1 LTLTPNFGI
10 IYILKIGNLTK
21 ENMAKSFNQMARK
34 DADAYII
41 VDALNLAFRYK
52 HSKKPNFA
60 EDYLRT
66 VQSLAQS
73 YKADNVLVT
82 ADWGSSS
89 YRCGILPEYKGNRK
103 EKYENQTEQEAE
115 EFRLFMEDY
124 EKTLELLALHYP
136 VFRYKNV
143 EADDIAA
150 QLVAELPESTIWLI
164 SSDRDWD
171 LLIKDNVNRFSY
183 VTRKEIT
190 KENWSEHYDV
200 SISDYISYKCLT
212 GDAGDNVPG
221 VKGVG
226 PKRAIGLINEFG
238 SAFDIADQ
246 LPISSKYK
254 YIESLNDFG
263 AENLLRNYELM
274 DLVTYCYEAIGK
286 ENVEDMRSKL
296 ESN

>member
-1 LTLTPNFGI
+1 
-10 IYILKIGNLTK
+10 
-21 ENMAKSFNQMARK
+21 MAKSFKQMAQK
-34 DADAYII
+34 DESTYMI

-52 HSKKPNFA
+52 HSKKPNFG

-73 YKADNVLVT
+73 YNAGQILIT

-103 EKYENQTEQEAE
+103 EKYAQQTEQEAE
-115 EFRLFMEDY
+115 EFRIFMEDY
-124 EKTLELLALHYP
+124 ENTLKLLAIHYP

-150 QLVAELPESTIWLI
+150 QLVAELKGSTIWMI

-171 LLIKDNVNRFSY
+171 LLIDDNVNRFSY
-183 VTRKEIT
+183 VTRKEVT
-190 KENWSEHYDV
+190 KENWNDHYDV
-200 SISDYISYKCLT
+200 SIDNYISYKCLT

-226 PKRAIGLINEFG
+226 PKRAIGLINGFG

-254 YIESLNDFG
+254 YIESLNEFG
-263 AENLLRNYELM
+263 AEKLMRNYELM
-274 DLVTYCYEAIGK
+274 DLVTYCADAIGE

-296 ESN
+296 ASN

>member
-1 LTLTPNFGI
+1 MKF
-10 IYILKIGNLTK
+10 
-21 ENMAKSFNQMARK
+21 K
-34 DADAYII
+34 DMMKKDESTYLI

-52 HSKKPNFA
+52 HSKKPDFA

-66 VQSLAQS
+66 VQSLANS
-73 YKADNVLVT
+73 YNADNILIT

-89 YRCGILPEYKGNRK
+89 YRCNILPEYKGNRK
-103 EKYENQTEQEAE
+103 EKYEKQTEQEAE

-124 EKTLELLALHYP
+124 ENTLKLLAIHYP

-150 QLVAELPESTIWLI
+150 QLVAELKDGAGAIWMI

-171 LLIKDNVNRFSY
+171 LLIDDTVNRFSY

-190 KENWSEHYDV
+190 KENWSDHYDV
-200 SISDYISYKCLT
+200 SIDDYISYKCLT
-212 GDAGDNVPG
+212 GDTGDNVPG

-226 PKRAIGLINEFG
+226 PKRAIGLINDFG

-254 YIESLNDFG
+254 YIESLNEFG
-263 AENLLRNYELM
+263 AEKLMRNYELM
-274 DLVTYCYEAIGK
+274 DLVTYCYEAIGE
-286 ENVEDMRSKL
+286 ENVNDLRRKL
-296 ESN
+296 DEKGV

>member
-1 LTLTPNFGI
+1 
-10 IYILKIGNLTK
+10 
-21 ENMAKSFNQMARK
+21 MAKSFKQMAKK
-34 DADAYII
+34 DEGTYMI

-52 HSKKPNFA
+52 HSKKPNFG

-66 VQSLAQS
+66 IQSLAQS
-73 YKADNVLVT
+73 YNAGQILIT

-103 EKYENQTEQEAE
+103 EKYAKQTEKEAE
-115 EFRLFMEDY
+115 EFRIFMEDY
-124 EKTLELLALHYP
+124 ENTLKLLAIHYP

-150 QLVAELPESTIWLI
+150 QLVAELEGSTIWLI

-171 LLIKDNVNRFSY
+171 LLIDDNVNRFSY

-190 KENWSEHYDV
+190 KQNWGEHYEVDRRE
-200 SISDYISYKCLT
+200 YISFKCLT

-221 VKGVG
+221 VPGVG
-226 PKRAIGLINEFG
+226 PKRALGLIQEYG
-238 SAFDIADQ
+238 SAFDIADA

-254 YIESLNDFG
+254 YIQALNIFG
-263 AENLLRNYELM
+263 SDNIYKNYELM
-274 DLVTYCYEAIGK
+274 DLVTYCADAIGQ

-296 ESN
+296 ASN

>member
-1 LTLTPNFGI
+1 
-10 IYILKIGNLTK
+10 
-21 ENMAKSFNQMARK
+21 MAKSFKEMAQK
-34 DADAYII
+34 DAGTYII

-52 HSKKPNFA
+52 HSKKQDFA

-66 VQSLAQS
+66 VQSLANS
-73 YKADNVLVT
+73 YKADNILIT

-103 EKYENQTEQEAE
+103 EKYEKQTEQEAE
-115 EFRLFMEDY
+115 EFRLFMLDY
-124 EKTLELLALHYP
+124 ENTLKLLAIHYP

-150 QLVAELPESTIWLI
+150 QLVAELKDSARAIWMI

-171 LLIKDNVNRFSY
+171 LLIDENVNRFSY
-183 VTRKEIT
+183 VTRKEVT
-190 KENWSEHYDV
+190 LANWSDHYDV
-200 SISDYISYKCLT
+200 SIDDYISYKCLT

-226 PKRAIGLINEFG
+226 PKRAIGLINDFG

-254 YIESLNDFG
+254 YIESLNEFG
-263 AENLLRNYELM
+263 AEKLMRNYELM
-274 DLVTYCYEAIGK
+274 DLVTYCYEALG
-286 ENVEDMRSKL
+286 EDNVKDLRSKL

>member
-1 LTLTPNFGI
+1 
-10 IYILKIGNLTK
+10 
-21 ENMAKSFNQMARK
+21 MAKSFKSMAQK
-34 DADAYII
+34 DESTYLI

-60 EDYLRT
+60 EDYMRT

-73 YKADNVLVT
+73 YNASNILIT

-103 EKYENQTEQEAE
+103 EKYEKQTEQEAE
-115 EFRLFMEDY
+115 EFRIFMEDY
-124 EKTLELLALHYP
+124 ENTLKLLGIHYP

-150 QLVAELPESTIWLI
+150 QLVAELKGNTIWLV

-171 LLIKDNVNRFSY
+171 LLINENVNRFSY

-190 KENWSEHYDV
+190 KANWSDHYDI
-200 SISDYISYKCLT
+200 SIDDYISYKCLT

-226 PKRAIGLINEFG
+226 PKRAIGLISDYG

-254 YIESLNDFG
+254 YIESLNEFG

-274 DLVTYCYEAIGK
+274 DLVTYCYEAIGE
-286 ENVEDMRSKL
+286 ENVKDMRNKL
-296 ESN
+296 ENN

>member
-1 LTLTPNFGI
+1 
-10 IYILKIGNLTK
+10 
-21 ENMAKSFNQMARK
+21 MAKSFKEMAQK
-34 DADAYII
+34 DAGTYII

-52 HSKKPNFA
+52 HSKKPDFA

-66 VQSLAQS
+66 VQSLANS
-73 YKADNVLVT
+73 YKADNILIT

-103 EKYENQTEQEAE
+103 EKYEKQTEQEAE
-115 EFRLFMEDY
+115 EFRLFMLDY
-124 EKTLELLALHYP
+124 ENTLKLLAIHYP

-150 QLVAELPESTIWLI
+150 QLVAELKDSARAIWMI

-171 LLIKDNVNRFSY
+171 LLIDENVNRFSY
-183 VTRKEIT
+183 VTRKEVT
-190 KENWSEHYDV
+190 LANWSDHYDV
-200 SISDYISYKCLT
+200 SIDDYISYKCLT

-226 PKRAIGLINEFG
+226 PKRAIGLINDFG

-254 YIESLNDFG
+254 YIESLNEFG
-263 AENLLRNYELM
+263 AEKLMRNYELM
-274 DLVTYCYEAIGK
+274 DLVTYCYEALG
-286 ENVEDMRSKL
+286 EDNVKDLRSKL

>member
-1 LTLTPNFGI
+1 
-10 IYILKIGNLTK
+10 
-21 ENMAKSFNQMARK
+21 MAKSFKEMAKK
-34 DADAYII
+34 DEGTYLI

-52 HSKKPNFA
+52 HSKKQDFA

-66 VQSLAQS
+66 VQSLANS
-73 YKADNVLVT
+73 YKADNILIT

-89 YRCGILPEYKGNRK
+89 YRTKILPEYKGNRK
-103 EKYENQTEQEAE
+103 EKYEKQTEQEAE

-124 EKTLELLALHYP
+124 EKTLEVLSRHYP

-150 QLVAELPESTIWLI
+150 QLVAELKGSTIWMI

-171 LLIKDNVNRFSY
+171 LLIDENVNRFSY
-183 VTRKEIT
+183 VTRKEVT
-190 KENWSEHYDV
+190 LANWSDHYDV
-200 SISDYISYKCLT
+200 SIDDYISYKCLT

-226 PKRAIGLINEFG
+226 PKRAIGLINDFG

-254 YIESLNDFG
+254 YIESLNEFG
-263 AENLLRNYELM
+263 AEKLMRNYELM
-274 DLVTYCYEAIGK
+274 DLVTYCYEALG
-286 ENVEDMRSKL
+286 EDNVKDLRSKL

>member
-1 LTLTPNFGI
+1 
-10 IYILKIGNLTK
+10 
-21 ENMAKSFNQMARK
+21 MAKSFKDMVKK
-34 DADAYII
+34 DAGTVMI

-52 HSKKPNFA
+52 HSKKPNFG

-73 YKADNVLVT
+73 YNAGTVLIT

-103 EKYENQTEQEAE
+103 EKYEKQTEQEAE
-115 EFRLFMEDY
+115 EFRLFMADY
-124 EKTLELLALHYP
+124 EDALVLLEQHFP

-150 QLVAELPESTIWLI
+150 QLVAELPDSTIWMI

-171 LLIKDNVNRFSY
+171 LLITDKVNRFSY
-183 VTRKEIT
+183 VTRKEVT
-190 KENWSEHYDV
+190 KENWNDHYDV
-200 SISDYISYKCLT
+200 SIDDYISYKCLT

-226 PKRAIGLINEFG
+226 PKRAIGLIEEFG

-254 YIESLNDFG
+254 YIQSLNDFG
-263 AENLLRNYELM
+263 AENLIKNYELM
-274 DLVTYCYEAIGK
+274 DLVTYCYEAIGE
-286 ENVEDMRSKL
+286 ENVQDLRSKL

>member
-1 LTLTPNFGI
+1 
-10 IYILKIGNLTK
+10 
-21 ENMAKSFNQMARK
+21 MAKSFKQMARK

-66 VQSLAQS
+66 VQSLANS
-73 YKADNVLVT
+73 YKASNVLIT

-103 EKYENQTEQEAE
+103 DKYEQQTEQEAE

-124 EKTLELLALHYP
+124 EKTLELLAIHYP

-150 QLVAELPESTIWLI
+150 QLVAELPDSTIWLI

-171 LLIKDNVNRFSY
+171 LLINDNVNRFSY

-190 KENWSEHYDV
+190 KDNWSDHYDV
-200 SISDYISYKCLT
+200 SIDDYISYKCLT

-226 PKRAIGLINEFG
+226 PKRAIGLIEQYG

-246 LPISSKYK
+246 LPIDSKYK

-263 AENLLRNYELM
+263 AENLLKNYELM
-274 DLVTYCYEAIGK
+274 DLVTYCYEAIGE

-296 ESN
+296 C

>member
-1 LTLTPNFGI
+1 MG
-10 IYILKIGNLTK
+10 
-21 ENMAKSFNQMARK
+21 KSFNQMARK

>member
-1 LTLTPNFGI
+1 
-10 IYILKIGNLTK
+10 
-21 ENMAKSFNQMARK
+21 MAKSFKEMAQK
-34 DADAYII
+34 DAGTYII

-52 HSKKPNFA
+52 HSKKPDFA

-66 VQSLAQS
+66 VQSLANS
-73 YKADNVLVT
+73 YNADNILIT

-103 EKYENQTEQEAE
+103 EKYEKQTEQEAE
-115 EFRLFMEDY
+115 EFRLFMLDY
-124 EKTLELLALHYP
+124 ENTLKLLAIHYP

-150 QLVAELPESTIWLI
+150 QLVAELKDSARAIWMI

-171 LLIKDNVNRFSY
+171 LLIDENVNRFSY
-183 VTRKEIT
+183 VTRKEVT
-190 KENWSEHYDV
+190 LANWSDHYDV
-200 SISDYISYKCLT
+200 SIDDYISYKCLT

-226 PKRAIGLINEFG
+226 PKRAIGLINDFG

-254 YIESLNDFG
+254 YIESLNEFG
-263 AENLLRNYELM
+263 AEKLMRNYELM
-274 DLVTYCYEAIGK
+274 DLITYCYEAIG
-286 ENVEDMRSKL
+286 EDNVKDLRSKL

>member
-1 LTLTPNFGI
+1 
-10 IYILKIGNLTK
+10 
-21 ENMAKSFNQMARK
+21 MAKSFEQMARK

-73 YKADNVLVT
+73 YKADNILIT

-103 EKYENQTEQEAE
+103 EKYEKQTEQEAE

-124 EKTLELLALHYP
+124 EKTLEVLARHYP

-150 QLVAELPESTIWLI
+150 QLVADLKDSARAIWMI

-171 LLIKDNVNRFSY
+171 LLIDENVNRFSY
-183 VTRKEIT
+183 VTRKEVT
-190 KENWSEHYDV
+190 LANWSDHYDV
-200 SISDYISYKCLT
+200 SIDDYISYKCLT

-226 PKRAIGLINEFG
+226 PKRAIGLINDFG

-254 YIESLNDFG
+254 YIESLNEFG
-263 AENLLRNYELM
+263 AENLMRNYELM

-296 ESN
+296 DNSG

>member
-1 LTLTPNFGI
+1 
-10 IYILKIGNLTK
+10 
-21 ENMAKSFNQMARK
+21 MAKSFKQMARK

-66 VQSLAQS
+66 VQSLANS
-73 YKADNVLVT
+73 YKASNVLIT

-103 EKYENQTEQEAE
+103 DKYEQQTEQEAE

-124 EKTLELLALHYP
+124 EKTLELLAIHYP

-150 QLVAELPESTIWLI
+150 QLVAELPDSTIWLI

-171 LLIKDNVNRFSY
+171 LLINDNVNRFSY

-190 KENWSEHYDV
+190 KDNWSDHYDV
-200 SISDYISYKCLT
+200 SIDDYISYKCLT

-226 PKRAIGLINEFG
+226 PKRAIGLIEQYG

-246 LPISSKYK
+246 LPIDSKYK

-263 AENLLRNYELM
+263 AENLLKNYELM
-274 DLVTYCYEAIGK
+274 DLVTYCYEAIGE

>member
-1 LTLTPNFGI
+1 
-10 IYILKIGNLTK
+10 
-21 ENMAKSFNQMARK
+21 MAKSFKEMAQK
-34 DADAYII
+34 DESTYLI

-52 HSKKPNFA
+52 HSKKQDFA

-66 VQSLAQS
+66 VQSLANS
-73 YKADNVLVT
+73 YKADNILIT

-103 EKYENQTEQEAE
+103 EKYEKQTEQEAE
-115 EFRLFMEDY
+115 EFRLFMLDY
-124 EKTLELLALHYP
+124 ENTLKLLAIHYP

-150 QLVAELPESTIWLI
+150 QLVAELKDSARAIWMI

-171 LLIKDNVNRFSY
+171 LLIDENVNRFSY
-183 VTRKEIT
+183 VTRKEVT
-190 KENWSEHYDV
+190 LANWSDHYDV
-200 SISDYISYKCLT
+200 SIDDYISYKCLT

-226 PKRAIGLINEFG
+226 PKRAIGLINDFG

-254 YIESLNDFG
+254 YIESLNEFG
-263 AENLLRNYELM
+263 AEKLMRNYELM
-274 DLVTYCYEAIGK
+274 DLVTYCYEALG
-286 ENVEDMRSKL
+286 EDNVKDLRSKL

>member
-1 LTLTPNFGI
+1 
-10 IYILKIGNLTK
+10 
-21 ENMAKSFNQMARK
+21 MAKSFNQMARK

-254 YIESLNDFG
+254 YIESLNNFG

>member
-1 LTLTPNFGI
+1 
-10 IYILKIGNLTK
+10 
-21 ENMAKSFNQMARK
+21 MAKSFKQMAQK

-52 HSKKPNFA
+52 HSKKQDFA

-66 VQSLAQS
+66 VQSLANS
-73 YKADNVLVT
+73 YKADNILIT

-89 YRCGILPEYKGNRK
+89 YRTKILPEYKGNRK
-103 EKYENQTEQEAE
+103 EKYEKQTEQEAE

-124 EKTLELLALHYP
+124 EKTLEVLSRHYP

-150 QLVAELPESTIWLI
+150 QLVAELKGNTIWMI

-171 LLIKDNVNRFSY
+171 LLIDENVNRFSY
-183 VTRKEIT
+183 VTRKEVT
-190 KENWSEHYDV
+190 KENWNDHYDV
-200 SISDYISYKCLT
+200 SIDDYISYKCLT

-226 PKRAIGLINEFG
+226 PKRAIGLINDFG

-254 YIESLNDFG
+254 YIESLNEFG
-263 AENLLRNYELM
+263 AEKLMRNYELM
-274 DLVTYCYEAIGK
+274 DLVTYCYDAIGE
-286 ENVEDMRSKL
+286 ENVNDLRRKL
-296 ESN
+296 EDN